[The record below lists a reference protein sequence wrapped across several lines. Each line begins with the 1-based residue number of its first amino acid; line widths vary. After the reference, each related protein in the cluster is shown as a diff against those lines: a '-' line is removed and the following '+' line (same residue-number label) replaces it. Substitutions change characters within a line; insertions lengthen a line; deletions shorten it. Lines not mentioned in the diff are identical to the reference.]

1 MISSTI
7 TTAQAIPLHGTEDSL
22 QQLKKGSGSV
32 INYEHNASGM
42 RTSKTVGGA
51 MTLYFYDGD
60 ILVGEM
66 SPTNLTVYLY
76 SPDGGIAG
84 MQMPPLSSDKTL
96 NTYNQIWSPGRNYL
110 R

>member
-1 MISSTI
+1 MTCFLFVLICISSGI
-7 TTAQAIPLHGTEDSL
+7 RLNVA
-22 QQLKKGSGSV
+22 
-32 INYEHNASGM
+32 YEYNASEM

-51 MTLYFYDGD
+51 KTLYFYDGD

-66 SPTNLTVYLY
+66 SPTHLTVYLY
-76 SPDGGIAG
+76 SPDGGIVG
-84 MQMPPLSSDKTL
+84 MQVRPLSSDRTL